1 MALSS
6 AQIVRIVIFLKEAA
20 AHIDNARLVAQRA
33 ADRRTEE
40 GLAALLSGIVSEI
53 SQLEIL
59 RQNAP

>member
-40 GLAALLSGIVSEI
+40 RSRRSIERH
-53 SQLEIL
+53 
-59 RQNAP
+59 RQRNQPA